1 MTETD
6 VRAVLLLRAFERTP
20 AAGWTVGDAEW
31 AGTQAHHLLG
41 EQAAPMAGLAR
52 RARLGLARLAER
64 DNRLAPWLA
73 GAAPPAGSA
82 AAHGRLGGLLLLLL
96 AAALGLAGES
106 LGTARVINLLAPP
119 LLALLAWNLVVY
131 AVLLGRALWAGAGT
145 HRPHRARLARP
156 HEPARGAVAVATADA
171 DADANAVAVA
181 DANADADAGAGAA
194 AHAFTAVP
202 AGAAGHGTVAGLA
215 HPLTRALLRQWA
227 AARAGWGHPPRRPT
241 APGALPGDAARQA
254 LAQFG
259 RDWLAASLPL
269 QTTRLTAWLHGAAAV
284 LALGAVASLYARGLV
299 FDYRAGWDST
309 FLDAHAVRQVLAAV
323 LGPAAALSGLALPDV
338 ATLAGLRLATGGS
351 EGAARWI
358 HLWAITLLLAIV
370 LPRAGLAA
378 WAGWRARRLAA
389 DLPLPAGHDDLQRL
403 LRSASGQALPVTV
416 LPYSYALDA
425 QRQGALVALL
435 DSHLGPGVLAQVQ
448 PSLPLG
454 AEDDLPRWL
463 AGVPLHPHD
472 PHDLHDPPHPHDSH
486 GAGNTGGPVVALFAL
501 TATPERETHGA
512 FVQALAAQLPNPAAL
527 QVMVD
532 ESGFKARFGAAGRVG
547 AGFDQRLAQRR
558 TAWRDVLQPLG
569 VLPLFID
576 LCAAPGTGSDL
587 PAGQPAGQHA
597 NVRPAT
603 PPR

>member
-1 MTETD
+1 M
-6 VRAVLLLRAFERTP
+6 
-20 AAGWTVGDAEW
+20 
-31 AGTQAHHLLG
+31 
-41 EQAAPMAGLAR
+41 
-52 RARLGLARLAER
+52 
-64 DNRLAPWLA
+64 
-73 GAAPPAGSA
+73 
-82 AAHGRLGGLLLLLL
+82 LLLL

-131 AVLLGRALWAGAGT
+131 AVLLGRALWPGAGT

-156 HEPARGAVAVATADA
+156 HKPACGAAEAAASAAAADA
-171 DADANAVAVA
+171 FKASS
-181 DANADADAGAGAA
+181 AGAA
-194 AHAFTAVP
+194 AHGT
-202 AGAAGHGTVAGLA
+202 AAGLT
-215 HPLTRALLRQWA
+215 HPLTRWLLRQWA
-227 AARAGWGHPPRRPT
+227 AVRAGWDHQQRRT
-241 APGALPGDAARQA
+241 AAPGALPGDAARQA

-259 RDWLAASLPL
+259 RDWLATSLLL
-269 QTTRLTAWLHGAAAV
+269 QTTRLAAWLHAAAAV

-338 ATLAGLRLATGGS
+338 ATLAGLRLATGGG

-378 WAGWRARRLAA
+378 WAGLRARRLAA

-425 QRQGALVALL
+425 QRQAALAALL
-435 DSHLGPGVLAQVQ
+435 DSHLGPGVLAHVQ

-463 AGVPLHPHD
+463 AGVAPHPHD
-472 PHDLHDPPHPHDSH
+472 PHDLHDPH

-576 LCAAPGTGSDL
+576 LCATPGTGSDL
-587 PAGQPAGQHA
+587 PAGQPA